1 MKQQV
6 PASQPYQ
13 KRLLKPQVRV
23 SQHFDYRFY
32 SNHATPKY
40 LSLPRQKRPANAPP
54 STKNRG
60 KPNNRSAPD
69 TPADKAFYS
78 TLAYS
83 TYVFPSCTVVL
94 LCP

>member
-1 MKQQV
+1 MKQQA

-13 KRLLKPQVRV
+13 KRLLP
-23 SQHFDYRFY
+23 HFDYRFY
-32 SNHATPKY
+32 STHATPIY
-40 LSLPRQKRPANAPP
+40 LSLPRQKQPVNAPP

-83 TYVFPSCTVVL
+83 TYVFPSYTVVL